1 MLDQNLGEKGVHII
15 KQLLKK
21 TTDSQSDAYLALLS
35 YRTATLDCSL
45 SPAELLMSQKLRTT
59 LPCCTESKQ
68 SEEILKKQESLKWKQ
83 KQQYEKGTRTYY
95 LALWE
100 KHTLTEEP

>member
-45 SPAELLMSQKLRTT
+45 SPAELHFRRNNVVRKMKMLMCHIQRQKWRKVKLFQD
-59 LPCCTESKQ
+59 L
-68 SEEILKKQESLKWKQ
+68 
-83 KQQYEKGTRTYY
+83 Y
-95 LALWE
+95 
-100 KHTLTEEP
+100 